1 MWCMCIFK
9 ITTFLFIC
17 LQIMERNAND
27 NAFISGVL
35 KDPPQAALSLLLAHL
50 PLLRPG
56 NKSAAKCYLLTVQRL
71 LSEFITPAC
80 KIYNECV
87 EIMSYVFVHPAFD
100 REDKKTFKNLLKK
113 VCGPIYLSV
122 KDIFNGGLL

>member
-1 MWCMCIFK
+1 
-9 ITTFLFIC
+9 
-17 LQIMERNAND
+17 MERNAND

-35 KDPPQAALSLLLAHL
+35 KDPPQTALSLILAHL
-50 PLLRPG
+50 PLLRPA

-100 REDKKTFKNLLKK
+100 REDKKTFKNLLKQ
-113 VCGPIYLSV
+113 V
-122 KDIFNGGLL
+122 